1 MASKP
6 ECHSDHRA
14 VLQPRGAAFARHLT
28 KAASLEN
35 YKAPDITPGAY
46 SLSMISC
53 YLRNNSGYNLLGW
66 KKITNFVVTMRQ

>member
-14 VLQPRGAAFARHLT
+14 VLQPRGAAFARQLT
-28 KAASLEN
+28 KAASMEN

-46 SLSMISC
+46 SLSMIVAVIC
-53 YLRNNSGYNLLGW
+53 EIIPAIICWGG
-66 KKITNFVVTMRQ
+66 KK